1 MEHGLLKKPRY
12 IVYHGIWYTARMLVN
27 EKILMMVMS
36 LSPSNPDS
44 NSIVFL
50 QTSLL
55 QYARA
60 TLAYSFT
67 SQK

>member
-12 IVYHGIWYTARMLVN
+12 MVYNWMLVN
-27 EKILMMVMS
+27 EILMMVMS

-50 QTSLL
+50 QTSL
-55 QYARA
+55 
-60 TLAYSFT
+60 
-67 SQK
+67 